1 MPRTGERE
9 VIAFTPPK
17 DFLEVYKALVDDAL
31 ANLDEWC
38 VSEEPENLRLAI
50 KSLKVLQLYSAEG
63 E

>member
-1 MPRTGERE
+1 M
-9 VIAFTPPK
+9 IAFTPPK